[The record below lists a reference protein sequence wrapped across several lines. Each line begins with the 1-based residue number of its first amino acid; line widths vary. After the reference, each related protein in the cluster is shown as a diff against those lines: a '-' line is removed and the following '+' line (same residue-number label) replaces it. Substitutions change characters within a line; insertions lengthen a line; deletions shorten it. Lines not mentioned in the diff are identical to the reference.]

1 MKMAY
6 HSLPVENGDIPG
18 TVNSFLGGLLKD
30 GKVTAVLA
38 LQETPSGKSAFPAMV
53 SDPDRLAT
61 NVFAPL
67 LPVSIGT
74 MVSKMTK
81 IRGSAKPVAVVLR
94 SCELRALTELMKLHQ
109 GDLANITLIGVDCPG
124 TFPMNTYSS
133 FPDAKGPTN
142 AILNGEDADK
152 YMRSACLNC
161 KDPVPETADIVV
173 GIFGTDIEKE
183 LYIEDRTEAG
193 AALIKGAKLKKLKDD
208 KARNKAV
215 EEVRKE
221 RDSNREAF
229 IRSHSDI
236 KGIDKLTEFFDTC
249 VNCHNCMKACPI
261 CYCKECLFDSSVFDL
276 EAGKYVAKAEGKGA
290 YKTPT
295 DSLLFHIT
303 RFNHMILSC
312 VECGLCEQ
320 ACPSNIPLMD
330 IITAIAEN
338 AQKEFEY
345 VPGRDPEEQMPMIV
359 YREEEFQDVG
369 E

>member
-1 MKMAY
+1 MAY
-6 HSLPVENGDIPG
+6 YSLPVENGDIPG
-18 TVNSFLGGLLKD
+18 TVNSLLKGLLKE

-38 LQETPSGKSAFPAMV
+38 LQETPSKKSAFPAMV
-53 SDPDRLAT
+53 SDPDKLST

-81 IRGSAKPVAVVLR
+81 VRGSPKPIAVVLR
-94 SCELRALTELMKLHQ
+94 SCELRALTELIKLHQ
-109 GDLANITLIGVDCPG
+109 GTLENITLIGVDCPG

-133 FPDAKGPTN
+133 FPDEKGPTN
-142 AILNGEDADK
+142 AILKGANAER
-152 YMRSACLNC
+152 YMRSACLSC
-161 KDPVPETADIVV
+161 KDPIPGTADVII
-173 GIFGTDIEKE
+173 GIYGTDLEKE
-183 LYIEDRTEAG
+183 LFLEDRTEKG
-193 AALIKGAKLKKLKDD
+193 TALLEGLELKELKDD
-208 KARNKAV
+208 KARQKAV
-215 EEVRKE
+215 DEVRRARDSKREEFIKE
-221 RDSNREAF
+221 R
-229 IRSHSDI
+229 SDI
-236 KGIDKLTEFFDTC
+236 KGIDRLTEFFDTC

-261 CYCKECLFDSSVFDL
+261 CYCKECLFESSVFDL
-276 EAGKYVAKAEGKGA
+276 EASKYVAKAEGKGA

-312 VECGLCEQ
+312 VQCGLCEQ

-330 IITAIAEN
+330 IIIPIAEN
-338 AQKEFEY
+338 AQKEFDY
-345 VPGRDPEEQMPMIV
+345 LPGRDPNEQMPMIV

>member
-1 MKMAY
+1 MMAIY
-6 HSLPVENGDIPG
+6 SLPIENGDVPG
-18 TVNSFLGGLLKD
+18 TVNSFLKGLLKD

-38 LQETPSGKSAFPAMV
+38 LQETPSKKSAFPAMI
-53 SDPDRLAT
+53 SDPEKLT
-61 NVFAPL
+61 SNVFAPL

-74 MVSKMTK
+74 MVSRITK
-81 IRGSAKPVAVVLR
+81 IRGSDKPVAVVLR
-94 SCELRALTELMKLHQ
+94 SCELRALTELIKLHQ
-109 GDLANITLIGVDCPG
+109 GDLKNFTLIGVDCLG

-133 FPDAKGPTN
+133 FPDEKGPTN
-142 AILNGEDADK
+142 AILDGGDSDK
-152 YMRSACLNC
+152 YTRSACNNC
-161 KDPVPETADIVV
+161 KDPIPETADMIM
-173 GIFGTDIEKE
+173 GIYGMNLKKE
-183 LYIEDRTEAG
+183 LSIEDRTEAG
-193 AALIKGAKLKKLKDD
+193 KTLIDGLELKEIKDAGPR
-208 KARNKAV
+208 KKAV
-215 EEVRKE
+215 KEVRK
-221 RDSNREAF
+221 DKNSNRDTF
-229 IRSHSDI
+229 IEEKADI

-276 EAGKYVAKAEGKGA
+276 EAGKYVAKAEGKGS

-312 VECGLCEQ
+312 VQCGLCEQ

-345 VPGRDPEEQMPMIV
+345 LPGRDIEEQMPMIV